1 MNFTKKRLH
10 KGSRVHLKPL
20 IEKQLGFF
28 KIDEVLQASQS
39 REHIFSSPQPIK
51 LNLDQFVQIG
61 KKQDLG
67 LSKLKI
73 VKKSNF
79 KSSMKN
85 SPIRKSDTPP
95 YIKKIEKFWEKIG
108 KIKEFNLDNLPQ
120 GMSQRIKVSNSVQNG
135 KKKIQGVPARYKEL
149 VLGKSNTE
157 KEILNRK
164 TVEKDLFIIKINN
177 GIDIAERVKVA
188 KLTKL
193 HENANKE
200 GILKKKN
207 IEDNWIWYTP
217 KGTPSD
223 KTVRFDFNN

>member
-1 MNFTKKRLH
+1 MNFTRKRLH

-20 IEKQLGFF
+20 IDKQQEFF
-28 KIDEVLQASQS
+28 KSEEADKISQS

-51 LNLDQFVQIG
+51 LNLDQCIQIG

-67 LSKLKI
+67 LTKLKA
-73 VKKSNF
+73 VKKSIF
-79 KSSMKN
+79 KTSVKN
-85 SPIRKSDTPP
+85 SPIKRSDTPP

-108 KIKEFNLDNLPQ
+108 KIKEFNLDTIPQ
-120 GMSQRIKVSNSVQNG
+120 AMAQRIKASTTLQNG
-135 KKKIQGVPARYKEL
+135 KKQMKGVPARYKEL
-149 VLGKSNTE
+149 ILSKSSTE
-157 KEILNRK
+157 RAILNRK
-164 TVEKDLFIIKINN
+164 TVEKDLLTIKINN
-177 GIDIAERVKVA
+177 GTDIAERVKVA

-223 KTVRFDFNN
+223 KAVRFDFNL